1 MLTAKC
7 INLGLR
13 LLKKIIT
20 ISLLLLVFLG
30 QAGYQFIAEA
40 IREVHKE
47 KMLEAILPYLKDEQL
62 AEIASDDQ
70 GIYWVEEDR
79 EFIYNG
85 TMYDVVKCITVAGKT
100 SLLCVSDQQ
109 EDKINSLCNKVT
121 EQNSSQAGNH
131 KNSKQ
136 PNLILE
142 YIQTDL
148 PAAVQQTGWPVKIFF
163 GEPLQPKD
171 LSICIDIQA
180 PPPRA

>member
-7 INLGLR
+7 INLGLL

-20 ISLLLLVFLG
+20 ISFLLLIFLG
-30 QAGYQFIAEA
+30 QAGYQFIPEA

-47 KMLEAILPYLKDEQL
+47 KMIKAILPYLKDEQL
-62 AEIASDDQ
+62 VKIASDDKE
-70 GIYWVEEDR
+70 ICWIEEDR

-85 TMYDVVKCITVAGKT
+85 TMYDVVKTITVAGKT
-100 SLLCVSDQQ
+100 SLLCLCDQQ

-121 EQNSSQAGNH
+121 EQNSSQPGNH

-148 PAAVQQTGWPVKIFF
+148 PASAKQTGWPIKIIF
-163 GEPLQPKD
+163 GEQLQPKD